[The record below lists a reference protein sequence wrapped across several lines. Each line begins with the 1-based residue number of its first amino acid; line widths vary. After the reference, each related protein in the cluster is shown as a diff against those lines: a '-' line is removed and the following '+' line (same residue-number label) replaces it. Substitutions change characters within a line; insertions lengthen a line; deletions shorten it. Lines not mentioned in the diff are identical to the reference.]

1 MPTTSMTRTLLAA
14 ALFTCLPALAG
25 AQAPDPRVEN
35 LLRQMTLEEK
45 VGEMTQIDISIVT
58 RVNGTATTPQQI
70 DSAKLEQLLVK
81 RNVGSLL
88 NVSYVAL
95 TPAQW
100 VDLTSMVQRFAAR
113 RRLPI
118 PVIYGIDA
126 VHGHQYMR
134 GATIFP
140 QNINMAATWNRDLV
154 RRENQITAYE
164 TRASGIA
171 WDFSPVLDLARPPL
185 WSPMNETFREE
196 PFLVPTQGSL
206 AAATEKRRSQPAM

>member
-113 RRLPI
+113 RRLPSSMES
-118 PVIYGIDA
+118 
-126 VHGHQYMR
+126 MR
-134 GATIFP
+134 CTATSTCVAPRSFRRTS
-140 QNINMAATWNRDLV
+140 TWPRH
-154 RRENQITAYE
+154 
-164 TRASGIA
+164 GIA
-171 WDFSPVLDLARPPL
+171 TSCGGRIRSPPTRRARAVLHGT
-185 WSPMNETFREE
+185 S
-196 PFLVPTQGSL
+196 
-206 AAATEKRRSQPAM
+206 RRCSTSRDSRSGRA